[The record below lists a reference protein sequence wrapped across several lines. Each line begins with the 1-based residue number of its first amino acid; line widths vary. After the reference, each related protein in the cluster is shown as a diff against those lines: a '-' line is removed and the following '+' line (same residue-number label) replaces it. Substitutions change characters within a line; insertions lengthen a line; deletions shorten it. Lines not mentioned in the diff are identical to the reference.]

1 MSANVI
7 WTSESDKILIDFVR
21 NHEALYNVK
30 SKDYRKA
37 QLKQN
42 LWNNVGT
49 ILEKS
54 GMYNAI

>member
-7 WTSESDKILIDFVR
+7 WTSESDKSLIDFVR